1 MGRKPGAEDYFR
13 KRLRPERE
21 RRKWS
26 QAHMAK
32 LLSARGIEVH
42 PTTIAK
48 IEAGD
53 RSARID
59 EVAAIADLF
68 EVSLDTLLG
77 RSTTPKTD
85 RMYAFRAL
93 MDAAHQAK
101 VEVSTTETTL
111 RDRVTELA
119 ALGPGGLMK
128 STADRCERACDVL
141 AEADKA
147 LEDVLN
153 PPGSEAAQR
162 ALNKL
167 MLEMV
172 KKELE
177 DETQ

>member
-1 MGRKPGAEDYFR
+1 MGRQPSVEDYFR
-13 KRLRPERE
+13 KRLRAERE

-32 LLSARGIEVH
+32 LMSTKGIEVH

-77 RSTTPKTD
+77 RSTTPKND

-93 MDAAHQAK
+93 LDAAHQAK
-101 VEVSTTETTL
+101 VEVSTIEAIL
-111 RDRVTELA
+111 RDRVIELA
-119 ALGPGGLMK
+119 GLGPEGFMK
-128 STADRCERACDVL
+128 STASRCERACDVL

-147 LEDVLN
+147 LDEALN
-153 PPGSEAAQR
+153 PPGSKGAQR
-162 ALNKL
+162 SLNKL

-177 DETQ
+177 DATQ

>member
-1 MGRKPGAEDYFR
+1 MGRNPGAEDYFR
-13 KRLRPERE
+13 KRLKAERE
-21 RRKWS
+21 SRKWS

-32 LLSARGIEVH
+32 LLSPKGIEVY

-77 RSTTPKTD
+77 RSTTPKND
-85 RMYAFRAL
+85 RMYAFRSL
-93 MDAAHQAK
+93 VDAAHRAK
-101 VEVSTTETTL
+101 LDVSTIEATL
-111 RDRVTELA
+111 RDRVIELA
-119 ALGPGGLMK
+119 ALGPRGFME
-128 STADRCERACDVL
+128 STASRCERACDVL

-147 LEDVLN
+147 LDDVLN
-153 PPGSEAAQR
+153 PPGSKAAQR
-162 ALNKL
+162 SLNKL